1 MSSNQSRRT
10 FIGAGLGAPVLFAT
24 TSRIPEKNTTSPAF
38 EAPPKLSYRTLGKTG
53 LKVTTLGF
61 GSMIT
66 SDGTVLERA
75 ADLGINYFDT
85 ARGYQNGNCE
95 RMVGAALKSR
105 RKQLYIATKSHT
117 RTKQG
122 ALDDLDTSLRELQTD
137 YVDVW
142 HLHAIGN
149 AGEITDE
156 LLEAQNEAKK
166 AGKIRFAGFS
176 CHTGHKEVVAAALA
190 KKHFDVA
197 LLSYNFTMGATLDET
212 IGAASEAGLGV
223 IGMKVMAG
231 GLRAAAKEGSE
242 KTRDILKRDGAMLAA
257 LKWNLK
263 NPNVHTT
270 IPSITDMDQLD
281 ENRRVMSE
289 SFNLNDGKLLAARL
303 ERISPEYCRMCN
315 ECLGQCR
322 YDLPVADLHRF
333 LMYSENYG
341 EFALG
346 REQFQLLPAGL
357 RQVRCSDCSKCTVRC
372 PYGVRIV
379 DRLSRAQEYF
389 A

>member
-1 MSSNQSRRT
+1 MGSKQSRRS
-10 FIGAGLGAPVLFAT
+10 FIGAGLAAPVLLAT
-24 TSRIPEKNTTSPAF
+24 NTHLPEKTTA
-38 EAPPKLSYRTLGKTG
+38 APSLTTPLKLAYRTLGTTG
-53 LKVTTLGF
+53 LRVTALGF

-75 ADLGINYFDT
+75 ADLGVNYFDT

-105 RKQLYIATKSHT
+105 RKQLYIATKTHT
-117 RTKQG
+117 RTKEG
-122 ALDDLDTSLRELQTD
+122 ALSDLEISLRELQTD

-142 HLHAIGN
+142 HLHAVGDPN
-149 AGEITDE
+149 EITDE
-156 LLEAQNEAKK
+156 LLQAQNEAKK
-166 AGKIRFAGFS
+166 AGKIRFAGIS
-176 CHTGHKEVVAAALA
+176 CHINHKEVVAAALA
-190 KKHFDVA
+190 KKHFDVV
-197 LLSYNFTMGATLDET
+197 LLAYNFTMGSTLDEVVRS
-212 IGAASEAGLGV
+212 AADAGLGV

-231 GLRAAAKEGSE
+231 GPKARNASQKDLE
-242 KTRDILKRDGAMLAA
+242 ILNREGAMLAA
-257 LKWNLK
+257 LKWVLR
-263 NPNVHTT
+263 NPSVHTT

-289 SFNLNDGKLLAARL
+289 SFTPNDAKVLAAHL

-322 YDLPVADLHRF
+322 HGLPVADLHRF

-346 REQFQLLPAGL
+346 REQFQMMPANL
-357 RQVRCSDCSKCTVRC
+357 RQVRCSDCPECTVNC
-372 PYGVRIV
+372 PHGVRV
-379 DRLSRAQEYF
+379 VERLSRAQEYF

>member
-1 MSSNQSRRT
+1 MGSNQSRRS
-10 FIGAGLGAPVLFAT
+10 FIGAGLTAPVLLAT
-24 TSRIPEKNTTSPAF
+24 NSHLPEKIQASPALT
-38 EAPPKLSYRTLGKTG
+38 APNKLSYRKLGNTG

-75 ADLGINYFDT
+75 ADLGVNYFDT

-95 RMVGAALKSR
+95 RMVGASLKSR

-122 ALDDLDTSLRELQTD
+122 ALNDLDTSLRELQTD

-142 HLHAIGN
+142 HLHAVGDPN
-149 AGEITDE
+149 EITDE
-156 LLEAQNEAKK
+156 LLQAQNEAKK
-166 AGKIRFAGFS
+166 AGKIRFAGIS
-176 CHTGHKEVVAAALA
+176 CHTNHKEVVAAALA

-197 LLSYNFTMGATLDET
+197 LLSYNFTMGSTLDEV
-212 IGAASEAGLGV
+212 IRSAAGAGLGV
-223 IGMKVMAG
+223 IAMKVMAG
-231 GLRAAAKEGSE
+231 GLKARDAQE
-242 KTRDILKRDGAMLAA
+242 KTLGILKRDGAMLAA
-257 LKWNLK
+257 LKWTLK
-263 NPNVHTT
+263 NPDVHTT

-281 ENRRVMSE
+281 ENQRAMSE
-289 SFNLNDGKLLAARL
+289 GFTSTDDKVLAAHL
-303 ERISPEYCRMCN
+303 ERISPEYCRMCS

-322 YDLPVADLHRF
+322 YGLPVADLHRF

-346 REQFQLLPAGL
+346 REQFRLLPAQMQ
-357 RQVRCSDCSKCTVRC
+357 QVRCSDCTECTVNC
-372 PYGVRIV
+372 PFGVRV
-379 DRLSRAQEYF
+379 VERLSRAQECF